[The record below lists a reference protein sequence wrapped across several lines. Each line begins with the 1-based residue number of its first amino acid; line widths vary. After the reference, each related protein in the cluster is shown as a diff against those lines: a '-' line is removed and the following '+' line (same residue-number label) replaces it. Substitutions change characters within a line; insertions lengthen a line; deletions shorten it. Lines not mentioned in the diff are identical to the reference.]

1 MANSSSTPLGPAFAP
16 TPFAVES
23 GATAASTAA
32 CAPAEAGSGN
42 AAVKRVEMMVAFR
55 SSVSESA
62 RSAVVPPSPAAL
74 GAVVAT
80 AVVASGVVSEAA
92 EAAPGA
98 EHPARTTTPARAAV
112 PRASRET
119 GIR

>member
-1 MANSSSTPLGPAFAP
+1 MTTSSAPVLVTARFALEPLVVAHAR
-16 TPFAVES
+16 E
-23 GATAASTAA
+23 
-32 CAPAEAGSGN
+32 
-42 AAVKRVEMMVAFR
+42 MVAVLADPALYRFTGG
-55 SSVSESA
+55 E
-62 RSAVVPPSPAAL
+62 PPSPAAL
-74 GAVVAT
+74 GALVAT